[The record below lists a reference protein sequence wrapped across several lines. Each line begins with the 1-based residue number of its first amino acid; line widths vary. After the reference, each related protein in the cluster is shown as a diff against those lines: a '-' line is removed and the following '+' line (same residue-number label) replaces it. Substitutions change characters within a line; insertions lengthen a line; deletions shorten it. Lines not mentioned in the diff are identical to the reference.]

1 MAKWRI
7 EIPAKYSIVIEE
19 DDDGMV
25 MKRAQA
31 ETTLVRRMGEMR
43 QTNDSHNTAT
53 VAFPDKGAVE
63 IIKVNDDEMSE
74 EDY

>member
-43 QTNDSHNTAT
+43 QTNDYHNTAT
-53 VAFPDKGAVE
+53 VLPLFLPLV
-63 IIKVNDDEMSE
+63 ISPHCRIPSVML
-74 EDY
+74 